1 MVHPFWSFDNDT
13 ATAATDS
20 TAEIDI
26 ARQLNAEKDREIER
40 LSRQLEAQK
49 KAQVH
54 SNTQRRTSP
63 ILWRLYLASLQNLT
77 LRIKQSPVRKHR
89 LPPSCRKNLWYRYP
103 QRNRRGLVRM
113 ILVRTMNA
121 QKGVLVRFQTLSL
134 QLLHESR
141 PTHGLPRTELKS
153 WIFKRDWDSMT
164 NELTMISGYI
174 V

>member
-13 ATAATDS
+13 AIAATDS

-63 ILWRLYLASLQNLT
+63 IL
-77 LRIKQSPVRKHR
+77 
-89 LPPSCRKNLWYRYP
+89 
-103 QRNRRGLVRM
+103 
-113 ILVRTMNA
+113 
-121 QKGVLVRFQTLSL
+121 
-134 QLLHESR
+134 
-141 PTHGLPRTELKS
+141 
-153 WIFKRDWDSMT
+153 
-164 NELTMISGYI
+164 
-174 V
+174 